1 MLASRMLNGGAL
13 KSRPVRV
20 VDQLIDQWSRR
31 ELLITATRVLLA
43 GVSVLAI
50 GLDPSE
56 PAEYADFTYAVL
68 LAYAGYALLPRIHV
82 WTAHAFTRGWPL
94 TTHVVDIVTAL
105 SVVAL
110 TDGST
115 SPFFGF
121 LLFPLLPS
129 ALRWRWRGTLLTA
142 VAVSA
147 GLVAIAL
154 HEVLVHDPHF
164 GLNSVIL
171 RLVYIAILTTV
182 LGIISAS
189 EEQSRQ
195 AIVKLAMWA
204 PSGAADEDEF
214 HAEVLGHV
222 ADTLAARRV
231 LLSWRAHDAETTT
244 LVEWSGGVV
253 RASSED
259 VATWETAVA
268 KEMRDTH
275 FLCTSA
281 SAAAPRVI
289 YVAPDGLRR
298 GGGSP
303 VGADFRARF
312 SPRSI
317 VSFRLRVDRITGRL
331 FILDK
336 PRLTIDDL
344 MLGALV
350 AHQVENSLEHRDSL
364 QRLRD
369 ATVSEE
375 RARLARDVHDEVLQ
389 SMAALSLGLE
399 TVGRLIEG
407 TPERAREWL
416 AELQVRLSHDQRT
429 LRASIQALKRG
440 SGAPSRLAW
449 HLALLVET
457 LEQEWGLP
465 VKLDV
470 RLEEDLAVPDAIA
483 REVRLIVREG
493 IVNVARHARA
503 SAAYVAVWSTLG
515 AISITVE
522 DDGRGFPFTGTYND
536 AERRQ
541 LGLGPVV
548 LAERVEALGG
558 ALAIVSST
566 AGARLEIGIP
576 LG

>member
-68 LAYAGYALLPRIHV
+68 LAYTGYALLPKIHV
-82 WTAHAFTRGWPL
+82 WTAHAFTRGWPM

-110 TDGST
+110 TGGST

-154 HEVLVHDPHF
+154 RELLVHDPHF
-164 GLNSVIL
+164 GLSSVIL
-171 RLVYIAILTTV
+171 RLVYMAILTTV

-204 PSGAADEDEF
+204 PSGAVDEDEF

-231 LLSWRAHDAETTT
+231 LLSWRAQDAETTT

-268 KEMRDTH
+268 KKMRDTH
-275 FLCTSA
+275 FLCTRA
-281 SAAAPRVI
+281 SAAAPRLI

-298 GGGSP
+298 GDGSP
-303 VGADFRARF
+303 VGADFRTRF

-416 AELQVRLSHDQRT
+416 AELQVRLSHDQRA

-440 SGAPSRLAW
+440 SGVPSRLAW
-449 HLALLVET
+449 HLVTLVET

-465 VKLDV
+465 VKLDL
-470 RLEEDLAVPDAIA
+470 RFEEDLAVPDAIA
-483 REVRLIVREG
+483 REIRLIVREG

-503 SAAYVAVWSTLG
+503 SAVYVAVSGTRG
-515 AISITVE
+515 EVSIKVE
-522 DDGRGFPFTGTYND
+522 DDGRGFPFTGTYDD
-536 AERRQ
+536 AERRR
-541 LGLGPVV
+541 LALGPVV